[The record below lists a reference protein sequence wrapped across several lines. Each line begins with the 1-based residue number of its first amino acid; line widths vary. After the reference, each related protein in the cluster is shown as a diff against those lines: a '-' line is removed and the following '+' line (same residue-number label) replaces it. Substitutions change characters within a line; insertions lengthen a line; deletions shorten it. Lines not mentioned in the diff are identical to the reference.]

1 MERGYV
7 VQGPVHKHLCGSDAI
22 ALKKIHAP
30 NFFSFY
36 LLIYMLH
43 IIPSALHF
51 VLLFFVSFRRKSRLQ
66 YLFLE
71 CIWVS
76 SLWPDVP
83 LRVKKSKMADLKWE
97 RNEWKIFRFHR
108 QCPAWPTTLSWLDMI
123 TIKTV
128 STFFNFYWNCTVY
141 CAKHP
146 YLKVNP
152 KCLVIDIW
160 WWW

>member
-1 MERGYV
+1 MPPTFFRFIFWFICYISYH
-7 VQGPVHKHLCGSDAI
+7 QRYIL
-22 ALKKIHAP
+22 
-30 NFFSFY
+30 FSFF
-36 LLIYMLH
+36 LF
-43 IIPSALHF
+43 PSEEK
-51 VLLFFVSFRRKSRLQ
+51 VVCI

>member
-7 VQGPVHKHLCGSDAI
+7 VHGPVHKHLCGSDAI

-30 NFFSFY
+30 NFFPFY

-123 TIKTV
+123 DPYASYFK
-128 STFFNFYWNCTVY
+128 FCT
-141 CAKHP
+141 
-146 YLKVNP
+146 LILSKV
-152 KCLVIDIW
+152 VHFW
-160 WWW
+160 

>member
-1 MERGYV
+1 MPPTFFRFIFWFICYISYHQRYILFYFFLFPSEEKV
-7 VQGPVHKHLCGSDAI
+7 VCI
-22 ALKKIHAP
+22 
-30 NFFSFY
+30 
-36 LLIYMLH
+36 
-43 IIPSALHF
+43 
-51 VLLFFVSFRRKSRLQ
+51 

>member
-1 MERGYV
+1 MPPTFFRFIFWFICYISYHQRYILFYFFLFPSEEKV
-7 VQGPVHKHLCGSDAI
+7 VC
-22 ALKKIHAP
+22 
-30 NFFSFY
+30 
-36 LLIYMLH
+36 M
-43 IIPSALHF
+43 
-51 VLLFFVSFRRKSRLQ
+51 

-128 STFFNFYWNCTVY
+128 STFFNFYWYCTVY

>member
-1 MERGYV
+1 MPPTFFRFIFWFICYISYHERYILFYFFLFPSEEKV
-7 VQGPVHKHLCGSDAI
+7 VCI
-22 ALKKIHAP
+22 
-30 NFFSFY
+30 
-36 LLIYMLH
+36 
-43 IIPSALHF
+43 
-51 VLLFFVSFRRKSRLQ
+51 

>member
-1 MERGYV
+1 MPPTFFRFIFWFICYISYHERYILFYFFLFPSEEKV
-7 VQGPVHKHLCGSDAI
+7 VCI
-22 ALKKIHAP
+22 
-30 NFFSFY
+30 
-36 LLIYMLH
+36 
-43 IIPSALHF
+43 
-51 VLLFFVSFRRKSRLQ
+51 

-160 WWW
+160 WWL

>member
-1 MERGYV
+1 MPPTFFRFIFWFICYISYHQRYILFYFFLFPSEE
-7 VQGPVHKHLCGSDAI
+7 
-22 ALKKIHAP
+22 KIVC
-30 NFFSFY
+30 
-36 LLIYMLH
+36 I
-43 IIPSALHF
+43 
-51 VLLFFVSFRRKSRLQ
+51 

>member
-1 MERGYV
+1 M
-7 VQGPVHKHLCGSDAI
+7 P
-22 ALKKIHAP
+22 P
-30 NFFSFY
+30 TFFRFIFWFICYISYHQRYILFY
-36 LLIYMLH
+36 
-43 IIPSALHF
+43 
-51 VLLFFVSFRRKSRLQ
+51 FFVFPSEEKVVCI

>member
-1 MERGYV
+1 MPPTFFRFIFWFICYISYHQRYILFYFFLFPPEEKV
-7 VQGPVHKHLCGSDAI
+7 VCI
-22 ALKKIHAP
+22 
-30 NFFSFY
+30 
-36 LLIYMLH
+36 
-43 IIPSALHF
+43 
-51 VLLFFVSFRRKSRLQ
+51 

>member
-1 MERGYV
+1 MPPTFFRFIFWFICYISYHQRYILFYFFLFPSEEKV
-7 VQGPVHKHLCGSDAI
+7 VCI
-22 ALKKIHAP
+22 
-30 NFFSFY
+30 
-36 LLIYMLH
+36 
-43 IIPSALHF
+43 
-51 VLLFFVSFRRKSRLQ
+51 

-97 RNEWKIFRFHR
+97 RNEWNIFRFHR

>member
-1 MERGYV
+1 MPPTFFRFIFWFICYISYHQRYILFYFFLFPSEEKV
-7 VQGPVHKHLCGSDAI
+7 VCI
-22 ALKKIHAP
+22 
-30 NFFSFY
+30 
-36 LLIYMLH
+36 
-43 IIPSALHF
+43 
-51 VLLFFVSFRRKSRLQ
+51 

-97 RNEWKIFRFHR
+97 RSEWKIFRFHR

-128 STFFNFYWNCTVY
+128 STFFNFYSNCTVY

>member
-1 MERGYV
+1 MPPTFFRFIFWFICYISYHQRYILFYFFLFPSEEKV
-7 VQGPVHKHLCGSDAI
+7 VC
-22 ALKKIHAP
+22 
-30 NFFSFY
+30 NT
-36 LLIYMLH
+36 
-43 IIPSALHF
+43 
-51 VLLFFVSFRRKSRLQ
+51 
-66 YLFLE
+66 LFLE

-128 STFFNFYWNCTVY
+128 STFFNFCWNCTVY

-160 WWW
+160 WLW

>member
-1 MERGYV
+1 MPPTFFRFIFWFICCISYHERYILFYFFLFPSEEKV
-7 VQGPVHKHLCGSDAI
+7 VCI
-22 ALKKIHAP
+22 
-30 NFFSFY
+30 
-36 LLIYMLH
+36 
-43 IIPSALHF
+43 
-51 VLLFFVSFRRKSRLQ
+51 

>member
-1 MERGYV
+1 MPPTFFRFIFWFICYISYHQRYILFYFFLFPSEEKV
-7 VQGPVHKHLCGSDAI
+7 VCI
-22 ALKKIHAP
+22 
-30 NFFSFY
+30 
-36 LLIYMLH
+36 
-43 IIPSALHF
+43 
-51 VLLFFVSFRRKSRLQ
+51 

-97 RNEWKIFRFHR
+97 RNEWKFFRFHR

>member
-1 MERGYV
+1 MPPTFFRFIFWFICYISYHQRYILFYFFLFPSEEKV
-7 VQGPVHKHLCGSDAI
+7 VCI
-22 ALKKIHAP
+22 
-30 NFFSFY
+30 
-36 LLIYMLH
+36 
-43 IIPSALHF
+43 
-51 VLLFFVSFRRKSRLQ
+51 

-160 WWW
+160 WLW

>member
-1 MERGYV
+1 MPPTFFRFIFWFICYISCHQRYILFYFFLFPSEEKV
-7 VQGPVHKHLCGSDAI
+7 VCI
-22 ALKKIHAP
+22 
-30 NFFSFY
+30 
-36 LLIYMLH
+36 
-43 IIPSALHF
+43 
-51 VLLFFVSFRRKSRLQ
+51 

>member
-1 MERGYV
+1 MPPTFLRFIFWFICYISYNQRYILFYFFLFPSEEKV
-7 VQGPVHKHLCGSDAI
+7 VCI
-22 ALKKIHAP
+22 
-30 NFFSFY
+30 
-36 LLIYMLH
+36 
-43 IIPSALHF
+43 
-51 VLLFFVSFRRKSRLQ
+51 

>member
-1 MERGYV
+1 MPPTFCRFIFWFICYISYHQRYILFYFFLFPSEEKV
-7 VQGPVHKHLCGSDAI
+7 VCI
-22 ALKKIHAP
+22 
-30 NFFSFY
+30 
-36 LLIYMLH
+36 
-43 IIPSALHF
+43 
-51 VLLFFVSFRRKSRLQ
+51 

>member
-1 MERGYV
+1 MPPTFFRFIFWFICYISYHQRYNLFYFFLFPSEEKV
-7 VQGPVHKHLCGSDAI
+7 VCI
-22 ALKKIHAP
+22 
-30 NFFSFY
+30 
-36 LLIYMLH
+36 
-43 IIPSALHF
+43 
-51 VLLFFVSFRRKSRLQ
+51 

>member
-1 MERGYV
+1 MP
-7 VQGPVHKHLCGSDAI
+7 QLPT
-22 ALKKIHAP
+22 
-30 NFFSFY
+30 FFRFIFWFICYISYHQRYILFY
-36 LLIYMLH
+36 
-43 IIPSALHF
+43 F
-51 VLLFFVSFRRKSRLQ
+51 FFVSFRRKSRLQ

>member
-1 MERGYV
+1 M
-7 VQGPVHKHLCGSDAI
+7 P
-22 ALKKIHAP
+22 P
-30 NFFSFY
+30 TFFRFIFWFICYISYHQRYILFY
-36 LLIYMLH
+36 
-43 IIPSALHF
+43 F
-51 VLLFFVSFRRKSRLQ
+51 LLFPSEEKVVCI

>member
-1 MERGYV
+1 MPPTFFRFIFWFICYISYHQRYILFYFFLFPSEEKV
-7 VQGPVHKHLCGSDAI
+7 VCI
-22 ALKKIHAP
+22 
-30 NFFSFY
+30 
-36 LLIYMLH
+36 
-43 IIPSALHF
+43 
-51 VLLFFVSFRRKSRLQ
+51 

-152 KCLVIDIW
+152 KCLAIDIW